1 VAKFTPDPDFS
12 EAARKAKYQG
22 TVTMAAVIGPDGRP
36 RNLRII
42 HALGMG
48 LDEKAMERVRTWL
61 FEPGKRNGQPVAVAM
76 TLEVDFRL
84 F

>member
-1 VAKFTPDPDFS
+1 MWAEIS
-12 EAARKAKYQG
+12 LKAIQ
-22 TVTMAAVIGPDGRP
+22 
-36 RNLRII
+36 RNLKVVRS
-42 HALGMG
+42 LGMG
-48 LDEKAMERVRTWL
+48 LDQKALEKVRTWL